1 MPGHVIFSLESF
13 KLSKSTKK
21 QDCTKE
27 PYPQKYGSTAQSE
40 SVDPVNNSS
49 LLRPPDINWIQH
61 IIGCF
66 LYYAWALD
74 AKMLLAWNTIAN
86 EQAAPTEQTKQCIK
100 HLLDYKWTHPKTII
114 HDGKSNM
121 THNVHLG
128 VSYLLHQNLTTQQLD
143 TIF

>member
-1 MPGHVIFSLESF
+1 MF
-13 KLSKSTKK
+13 
-21 QDCTKE
+21 
-27 PYPQKYGSTAQSE
+27 
-40 SVDPVNNSS
+40 
-49 LLRPPDINWIQH
+49 
-61 IIGCF
+61 
-66 LYYAWALD
+66 
-74 AKMLLAWNTIAN
+74 LAWNTIAN

-128 VSYLLHQNLTTQQLD
+128 VWYLLHQNLTTQQLD